1 MHAGYLV
8 QSRLPLVLHRV
19 VPAGAISLHNLG
31 MIEAALIGSLIA
43 TYVIGMPMRTN
54 SEILVPMAVGAGLYH
69 VAPP

>member
-19 VPAGAISLHNLG
+19 IPAGVISLHNIG
-31 MIEAALIGSLIA
+31 MIEAAVIGSLIA
-43 TYVIGMPMRTN
+43 TYVLGMPMRTYP
-54 SEILVPMAVGAGLYH
+54 ELLIPMAVGAGLYH